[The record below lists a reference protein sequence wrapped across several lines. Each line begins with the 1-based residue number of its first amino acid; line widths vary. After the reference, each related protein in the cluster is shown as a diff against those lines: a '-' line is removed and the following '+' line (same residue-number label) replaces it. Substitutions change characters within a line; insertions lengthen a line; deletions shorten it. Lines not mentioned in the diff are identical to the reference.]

1 MDRQQPAERERHWRS
16 VLHRQRKSGQSVR
29 AFCQQNA
36 ISQAT
41 FYNWRRRL
49 TPSGPGERSA
59 STAAIES
66 SSRTARSTAFIP
78 LKIKGLM
85 SSGSVIEVVHPRG
98 HLVRIPAAFDGE
110 ALHRIFTVL
119 DQGGA

>member
-1 MDRQQPAERERHWRS
+1 MDRRRRAERERHWRS

-29 AFCQQNA
+29 GFCQQNA

-41 FYNWRRRL
+41 FYNWRRKL
-49 TPSGPGERSA
+49 TPSGPGERGA

-66 SSRTARSTAFIP
+66 PSRTARPMPFIP
-78 LKIKGLM
+78 LKIKGLVG
-85 SSGSVIEVVHPRG
+85 SGSVIEVVHPRG

-119 DQGGA
+119 DQGDA

>member
-29 AFCQQNA
+29 GFCQQNA

-49 TPSGPGERSA
+49 TPSGPGERNA

-66 SSRTARSTAFIP
+66 SSRTARSTPFIP

-110 ALHRIFTVL
+110 ALHRIFAVL
-119 DQGGA
+119 DQGDA

>member
-1 MDRQQPAERERHWRS
+1 MDRRRRAEREEHWRS

-29 AFCQQNA
+29 GFCQQHA
-36 ISQAT
+36 ICQAT
-41 FYNWRRRL
+41 FYNWRRKL
-49 TPSGPGERSA
+49 TPSEPGERSP
-59 STAAIES
+59 STATIES
-66 SSRTARSTAFIP
+66 PSRTARPTPFIP

-85 SSGSVIEVVHPRG
+85 GPGTVIEVVHPRG

-110 ALHRIFTVL
+110 SLHRIFTVL

>member
-29 AFCQQNA
+29 GFCQQNA

-66 SSRTARSTAFIP
+66 SSRTARSTPFIP

-110 ALHRIFTVL
+110 ALHRIFAVL
-119 DQGGA
+119 DQGDA